1 MKEERKTIQIE
12 DAVYLTDPCYDITT
26 WCQDLLHNVKSG
38 TWVIDYEYN
47 EYENGTGQE
56 VIYNIKIRYFN
67 EGNLDWQVDDIL
79 ADKELEQ
86 FDWFKLPSD
95 CYDYIEV

>member
-1 MKEERKTIQIE
+1 MNIE
-12 DAVYLTDPCYDITT
+12 DYRAIRIKDCVNCNINYGIIMLNNKHTI
-26 WCQDLLHNVKSG
+26 K
-38 TWVIDYEYN
+38 EF
-47 EYENGTGQE
+47 QE

-95 CYDYIEV
+95 CYDYVEV

>member
-1 MKEERKTIQIE
+1 MNIE
-12 DAVYLTDPCYDITT
+12 DYRAVRISDCVNSNINY
-26 WCQDLLHNVKSG
+26 G
-38 TWVIDYEYN
+38 VIMLNNKHTIKEF
-47 EYENGTGQE
+47 QE

-86 FDWFKLPSD
+86 FDWLKLPSD

>member
-1 MKEERKTIQIE
+1 MNIE
-12 DAVYLTDPCYDITT
+12 DYRAVRINDCEDN
-26 WCQDLLHNVKSG
+26 NVSYGIIMLNNKH
-38 TWVIDYEYN
+38 TIKELQQAIN
-47 EYENGTGQE
+47 EVEN
-56 VIYNIKIRYFN
+56 KYFN

>member
-1 MKEERKTIQIE
+1 MNIE
-12 DAVYLTDPCYDITT
+12 DYRS
-26 WCQDLLHNVKSG
+26 VKINHCG
-38 TWVIDYEYN
+38 DCNINYGIIMLNNKHTIKEF
-47 EYENGTGQE
+47 QE

-67 EGNLDWQVDDIL
+67 EGDLDWQVDDIL